1 MPEKAGATCF
11 WKLWREGEPTMRA
24 WVNGIECRF
33 FYDEVISDEKAPD
46 GYSYRYYLRHDEDNW
61 IKPISIEPHVFV
73 NFFGTV
79 FMKDQLEFDKN
90 RYIDVNKFKFEGK
103 YVVFG
108 IRKTA
113 TNKMLGI

>member
-1 MPEKAGATCF
+1 
-11 WKLWREGEPTMRA
+11 
-24 WVNGIECRF
+24 
-33 FYDEVISDEKAPD
+33 
-46 GYSYRYYLRHDEDNW
+46 
-61 IKPISIEPHVFV
+61 
-73 NFFGTV
+73 
-79 FMKDQLEFDKN
+79 MKDQLEFDKN

>member
-1 MPEKAGATCF
+1 M
-11 WKLWREGEPTMRA
+11 
-24 WVNGIECRF
+24 
-33 FYDEVISDEKAPD
+33 
-46 GYSYRYYLRHDEDNW
+46 
-61 IKPISIEPHVFV
+61 IKRILASLLAALLFV